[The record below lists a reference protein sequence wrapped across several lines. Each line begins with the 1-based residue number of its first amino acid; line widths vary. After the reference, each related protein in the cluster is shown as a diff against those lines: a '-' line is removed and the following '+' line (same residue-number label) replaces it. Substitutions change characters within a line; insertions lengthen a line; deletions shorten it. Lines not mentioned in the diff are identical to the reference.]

1 MSADKVGEDR
11 PSPPRI
17 SLDPESETV
26 SEPLGRYRSDDLVLA
41 EIGREIHRQA
51 TAAQVCIPRKLADD
65 AVAAWER
72 DETEDIPHETP
83 AERQVRQ
90 RAGALALVGLAIQER
105 GRIDGDVVLV
115 EVDSWQIGDA
125 LNAADDLGLLQ

>member
-11 PSPPRI
+11 PSSPRI
-17 SLDPESETV
+17 SLEPESETI
-26 SEPLGRYRSDDLVLA
+26 SQPLGRYRSDDLVLA
-41 EIGREIHRQA
+41 EIGREFHRQA
-51 TAAQVCIPRKLADD
+51 TAVRVYIPTKLPDD

-83 AERQVRQ
+83 AERQVRY
-90 RAGALALVGLAIQER
+90 RAGALALIGLAIQER

-115 EVDSWQIGDA
+115 EVDSRQIGDA